1 MITHFLIQE
10 EPKLTE
16 IPKDSGVAA
25 NMTPLVRMSLDEALD
40 KINVLEANTKTLDI
54 QLKQVTE
61 ERNQANS
68 VLHAQVRA
76 SFLNKARA
84 LTQIPETQLH
94 KKGNDELESIVK
106 LAEQIK
112 RPNPK
117 SIMFS
122 ADSNRNEG
130 LIDLYGERMKKFGS
144 R

>member
-1 MITHFLIQE
+1 M
-10 EPKLTE
+10 TE
-16 IPKDSGVAA
+16 QPKDSGSVT

-54 QLKQVTE
+54 QLKQVTD

-76 SFLNKARA
+76 SFLNKARG
-84 LTQIPETQLH
+84 LTQIPETSLH
-94 KKGNDELESIVK
+94 KMGNDELESIVK

-130 LIDLYGERMKKFGS
+130 LIDLYGERMKKYGS

>member
-1 MITHFLIQE
+1 MITHFLLQE
-10 EPKLTE
+10 EPKLAE
-16 IPKDSGVAA
+16 QSKDSGSAA
-25 NMTPLVRMSLDEALD
+25 TMMPLVRMSLDEALD
-40 KINVLEANTKTLDI
+40 KINVLEASTKALDI

-84 LTQIPETQLH
+84 LTQIPETSLH
-94 KKGNDELESIVK
+94 KMGNDELESIVK
-106 LAEQIK
+106 EQIK

-130 LIDLYGERMKKFGS
+130 LIDLYSERMKKYGS

>member
-1 MITHFLIQE
+1 M
-10 EPKLTE
+10 TE
-16 IPKDSGVAA
+16 KPIDSGSAA
-25 NMTPLVRMSLDEALD
+25 NTNPLVRMTLDEALD
-40 KINVLEANTKTLDI
+40 KINVLEASTKTLDI

-68 VLHAQVRA
+68 VIHAQIRA
-76 SFLNKARA
+76 SFLNKARG
-84 LTQIPETQLH
+84 LTQIPETSLH
-94 KKGNDELESIVK
+94 KMGNDELESIVR

-117 SIMFS
+117 SIMFN

-130 LIDLYGERMKKFGS
+130 LIDLYGERMKKYAS

>member
-1 MITHFLIQE
+1 MA
-10 EPKLTE
+10 E
-16 IPKDSGVAA
+16 IPKDSGVAS
-25 NMTPLVRMSLDEALD
+25 NTNPLVRMSLDEALD
-40 KINVLEANTKTLDI
+40 KINVLEASTKALDV
-54 QLKQVTE
+54 QLKQVTD

-84 LTQIPETQLH
+84 LTQIPETSLH
-94 KKGNDELESIVK
+94 KMGNDELESIVK

-117 SIMFS
+117 SIMFN

>member
-1 MITHFLIQE
+1 M
-10 EPKLTE
+10 TE
-16 IPKDSGVAA
+16 QSKTSESAPNI
-25 NMTPLVRMSLDEALD
+25 MPLVRMSLDEALD
-40 KINVLEANTKTLDI
+40 KINVLEASTKALDV

-61 ERNQANS
+61 ERNQVNS
-68 VLHAQVRA
+68 VLTAQVRA
-76 SFLNKARA
+76 AFLNKARA
-84 LTQIPETQLH
+84 LTQIPETSLH
-94 KKGNDELESIVK
+94 KMGNDELESIVK

-130 LIDLYGERMKKFGS
+130 LIDLYGERIKKFGS

>member
-1 MITHFLIQE
+1 M
-10 EPKLTE
+10 TE
-16 IPKDSGVAA
+16 KPIDSGSAA

-76 SFLNKARA
+76 SFLNKARG

-94 KKGNDELESIVK
+94 KMGNDELESIVK

-122 ADSNRNEG
+122 ADSNPNEG
-130 LIDLYGERMKKFGS
+130 LIDLYGERMKKYAS

>member
-1 MITHFLIQE
+1 VITHFLIQE

-84 LTQIPETQLH
+84 LTQIPETSLH
-94 KKGNDELESIVK
+94 KMGNDELESIVK

-130 LIDLYGERMKKFGS
+130 LIDLYGERMKKYGS

>member
-1 MITHFLIQE
+1 MAEKPI
-10 EPKLTE
+10 
-16 IPKDSGVAA
+16 DSGSAP
-25 NMTPLVRMSLDEALD
+25 NIMPLVRMSLDEALD
-40 KINVLEANTKTLDI
+40 KINVLEASTKALDV

-61 ERNQANS
+61 ERNQVNS
-68 VLHAQVRA
+68 VLTAQVRA
-76 SFLNKARA
+76 AFLNKARV
-84 LTQIPETQLH
+84 LTQIPETSLH
-94 KKGNDELESIVK
+94 KMGNDELESIVK

-117 SIMFS
+117 SIMFN

>member
-1 MITHFLIQE
+1 MAEKPI
-10 EPKLTE
+10 
-16 IPKDSGVAA
+16 DSGSAA

-54 QLKQVTE
+54 QLKQVTD

-94 KKGNDELESIVK
+94 KMGNDELESIVK

>member
-1 MITHFLIQE
+1 M
-10 EPKLTE
+10 TE
-16 IPKDSGVAA
+16 IPKDSGVAP
-25 NMTPLVRMSLDEALD
+25 NMTSLVRMSLDEALD
-40 KINVLEANTKTLDI
+40 KINVLEASTKALDV

-61 ERNQANS
+61 ERNQVNS
-68 VLHAQVRA
+68 VLTAQVRA
-76 SFLNKARA
+76 AFLNKARV
-84 LTQIPETQLH
+84 LTQIPETSLH
-94 KKGNDELESIVK
+94 KMGNDELESIVK

-117 SIMFS
+117 SIMFN